1 MKKSLVF
8 LLTVCLSLCLF
19 ALTGCGGGGETEN
32 PEETAN
38 SEDFQITL
46 TLADHLD
53 AEHPYMKYGSVK
65 FMQLVEERTDGRVKF
80 THYPSCQA
88 GEMKDHINMMQTGI
102 VSMADSPAAILS
114 EQLPLSNVVNLPSWG
129 ISTDKLAL
137 AFYDLATDENS
148 ALYKSDFEANGIKML
163 FCGCFPNYQLQSN
176 KPIETKDDFKNLMV
190 RSPGGSLDL
199 LLESLG
205 SSVISIP
212 PTELYEAMQ
221 RGTVDA
227 MYSPQESLIP
237 QALNEVMTYST
248 GNLDLNSFVIM
259 WDISLDV
266 WNTLP
271 EDIQQIMIECGKEV
285 TESFSKDLLTE
296 YDKAQT
302 ELEAQGIK
310 FTQFSDEELTKC
322 HEAIAGV
329 NDEWVKTIDSKGL
342 PGTETYEAFSQ
353 IVESYK

>member
-1 MKKSLVF
+1 MKKKSVFIFALCLTVSLF
-8 LLTVCLSLCLF
+8 LL
-19 ALTGCGGGGETEN
+19 AGCGGTDAEDGGET
-32 PEETAN
+32 AA
-38 SEDFQITL
+38 SSDDFQITL

-65 FMQLVEERTDGRVKF
+65 FMNLVEERTGGRVTF

-88 GEMKDHINMMQTGI
+88 GEMKDHINMMQSGI
-102 VSMADSPAAILS
+102 VNMADTPAAILS

-129 ISTDKLAL
+129 LAPDQLAL
-137 AFYDLATDENS
+137 AYYDIATDENS
-148 ALYKSDFEANGIKML
+148 AIYQNDYQANNIKML
-163 FCGCFPNYQLQSN
+163 FCGCFPYYQLQSN
-176 KPIETKDDFKNLMV
+176 EPIEKMEDFNHLMV

-205 SSVISIP
+205 SSVISIA

-248 GNLDLNSFVIM
+248 GNLDLNSFVIS

-266 WNTLP
+266 WNTIP
-271 EDIQQIMIECGKEV
+271 EDIQQIMIECGREV
-285 TESFSKDLLTE
+285 TESFSKDLQAE
-296 YDKAQT
+296 YDAAQT
-302 ELEAQGIK
+302 ELEAQGIT
-310 FTQFSDEELTKC
+310 FTYFSDEELAKC
-322 HEAIAGV
+322 HEAIANV
-329 NDEWVKTIDSKGL
+329 NVDWMETVDSKGL
-342 PGTETYEAFSQ
+342 PGTETYEAFSK